1 MLAESPSIYYPGNIQ
16 GRNRKESGEKGA
28 SIINLSEASTTIDFI
43 GTSPIIWEEIII
55 PLPKNSEINAFYREI
70 TNVLESYQG
79 RSHSYFLHIII
90 QMASSQKI
98 NTNDWLQMLQ
108 EEVELS
114 NTTFVWVH
122 KLTTEITN
130 RSNLQTWYESHLAG
144 EEIMRSF
151 EQLQDE
157 SAFYQSVEALYLES
171 GANRYLDDLSE
182 QERERL
188 LENALMEL
196 GMTLAEVEGDEK

>member
-1 MLAESPSIYYPGNIQ
+1 
-16 GRNRKESGEKGA
+16 
-28 SIINLSEASTTIDFI
+28 
-43 GTSPIIWEEIII
+43 
-55 PLPKNSEINAFYREI
+55 
-70 TNVLESYQG
+70 
-79 RSHSYFLHIII
+79 
-90 QMASSQKI
+90 
-98 NTNDWLQMLQ
+98 MLQ